1 LICDAVAAQ
10 YISEGFNSELSDI
23 SIFLKPFVEPWYQSI
38 ANPVQTQETLLP
50 RLVQGY
56 EKTDYGEKHGAG
68 DAATIRDFQTSFP
81 ITNYRDLTPYLDQ
94 VKNSRYSVLLPEPVV
109 CWVMTRGTTGT
120 PKFIPTTET
129 HLSQIRSIGARA
141 IINFALRTGS
151 FDVLQGAVLNL
162 NFPSQVGALRTPEG
176 ESVYGYSSGTYARL
190 NPGLGSARLVPQQE
204 EIDALG
210 GGVTK
215 KDWANRFELV
225 YQRAKDAEIKSVMG
239 VAPVITS
246 FARYVKKRHHQ
257 LPKNLWR
264 LQGFFCTSV
273 AKIQTN
279 YAPRLRYLYG
289 EAPMVEMY
297 TATEGVFA
305 QQLDDKPYVCPNY
318 DAYLFEVKTGNGVK
332 MLHEMKPGE
341 WGRIIISSTLFP
353 RYDIGDLVE
362 AMGKGYFRIFGRAT
376 RLVTL
381 EHILFNIAA
390 GRFL

>member
-1 LICDAVAAQ
+1 M
-10 YISEGFNSELSDI
+10 SDI

-38 ANPVQTQETLLP
+38 ANPKQAQESLLP

-56 EKTDYGEKHGAG
+56 TKTEYGEKHHAG
-68 DAATIRDFQTSFP
+68 DITSIQDFQESFP
-81 ITNYRDLTPYLDQ
+81 ITSYRDLAPYLNE
-94 VKNSRYSVLLPEPVV
+94 VRNSRYSALLPEPVA
-109 CWVMTRGTTGT
+109 CWVMTRGTTGA

-141 IINFALRTGS
+141 IINFALKTGN
-151 FDVLQGAVLNL
+151 FETLQGAVLNL
-162 NFPSQVGALRTPEG
+162 NFPSQVGTMQTGEG
-176 ESVYGYSSGTYARL
+176 EATYGYSSGTYARL
-190 NPGLGSARLVPQQE
+190 NPGLGSARLVPRQE

-215 KDWANRFELV
+215 KDWENRFELV
-225 YQRAKDAEIKSVMG
+225 YQKAKDADIKSVMG

-246 FARYVKKRHHQ
+246 FARYVKRRHHQ
-257 LPKNLWR
+257 LPKDIWR
-264 LQGFFCTSV
+264 LQSFFCTSV
-273 AKIQTN
+273 AKIQTD

-318 DAYLFEVKTGNGVK
+318 DAYLFEVKTRLGVK

-341 WGRIIISSTLFP
+341 WGRIVISSVLFP

-362 AMGKGYFRIFGRAT
+362 SMGKGYFRIFGRAK
-376 RLVTL
+376 RLVIL
-381 EHILFNIAA
+381 EHVLFNIAA
-390 GRFL
+390 GRWSR